1 MAKAAD
7 AAIEAMK
14 QGAFDY
20 LFKPL
25 DLDQLRRVVGEALEV
40 ARRMRE
46 PAVIAETT
54 PAPTWTAPSSA
65 RAPPCARSTRPSAAL
80 RLRMCRC

>member
-1 MAKAAD
+1 LRLPDQSGLDVYLQIRSIDARISVLFTTMAKGAD

-25 DLDQLRRVVGEALEV
+25 DLHQLRRVVGEAVEV

-46 PAVIAETT
+46 PAIVDI
-54 PAPTWTAPSSA
+54 
-65 RAPPCARSTRPSAAL
+65 
-80 RLRMCRC
+80 